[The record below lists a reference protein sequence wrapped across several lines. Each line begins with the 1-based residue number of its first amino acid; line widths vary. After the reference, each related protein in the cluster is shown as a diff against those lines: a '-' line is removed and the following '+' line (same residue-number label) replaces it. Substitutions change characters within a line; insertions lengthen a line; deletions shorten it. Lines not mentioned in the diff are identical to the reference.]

1 MTKTAIMAVA
11 VALGMAAAGEVAAQ
25 MVERTGAQRNWS
37 VFQSGSGRE
46 RVCFIGSKPT
56 GSSARRGNQSVQVNR
71 GDIWLMVANRP
82 GQNVKNEVS
91 MMPGYEFRAGGAAK
105 LEIGRDSFN
114 LITDGDKAWAA
125 DAAADDRIVAAL
137 RRGSEAKVTGTSS
150 RGTTTVDTFNLSGF
164 SAALEDA
171 QKLCR

>member
-1 MTKTAIMAVA
+1 MAVA
-11 VALGMAAAGEVAAQ
+11 AAAVAAMAGEAAAQ
-25 MVERTGAQRNWS
+25 MVERSGAQRNWS

-56 GSSARRGNQSVQVNR
+56 ASTARRGNQRVDVNR

-82 GQNVKNEVS
+82 GQNVRNEVS
-91 MMPGYEFRAGGAAK
+91 MIPGYEFRQGSAVK
-105 LEIGRDSFN
+105 LEVGRESFD
-114 LITDGDKAWAA
+114 LFTDGDKAWAA
-125 DAAADDRIVAAL
+125 DGAADDRIVASL

-150 RGTTTVDTFNLSGF
+150 RGTTTVDTFNLGGF

>member
-1 MTKTAIMAVA
+1 MLAAA
-11 VALGMAAAGEVAAQ
+11 AALCMAAAGEAAAQ

-37 VFQSGSGRE
+37 VFQSGSGSD

-56 GSSARRGNQSVQVNR
+56 ASTARRGNQSVQVNR
-71 GDIWLMVANRP
+71 GDIWLMVASRP
-82 GQNVKNEVS
+82 GQNVRNEVS
-91 MMPGYEFRAGGAAK
+91 MMPGYEFRAGGNAR
-105 LEIGRDSFN
+105 LEVGRDGFN
-114 LITDGDKAWAA
+114 LITEGDKAWAA

-137 RRGSEAKVTGTSS
+137 RKGSEAKVTGTSS

-164 SAALEDA
+164 TAALEDA